1 MTYAWIQDV
10 PIGENVYRQ
19 IKARIIDQPFD
30 GLMLH
35 MALRKPDGK
44 LRYVEA
50 WESRESRDKAFAE
63 LVHPAVF
70 GVFRELPSTLAVS
83 RNGTNSMSSTSSDH
97 GAKPSRRDNALASL
111 GCHGS

>member
-1 MTYAWIQDV
+1 MTYSWIQDV

-19 IKARIIDQPFD
+19 IKAIRRAHAAH
-30 GLMLH
+30 GV
-35 MALRKPDGK
+35 RKPDGK

-63 LVHPAVF
+63 LVHNAVF
-70 GVFRELPSTLAVS
+70 GVFRELPSTPAVN

>member
-35 MALRKPDGK
+35 IALRKPDGK
-44 LRYVEA
+44 LRYV
-50 WESRESRDKAFAE
+50 
-63 LVHPAVF
+63 
-70 GVFRELPSTLAVS
+70 
-83 RNGTNSMSSTSSDH
+83 
-97 GAKPSRRDNALASL
+97 
-111 GCHGS
+111 